1 MNKKQER
8 YAIDRNRLSGALAKV
23 GIHSYV
29 EVGRKA
35 GYSDKWLQNMID
47 KGSITKPMIMFLKSN
62 GISYEEVKPVEEKE
76 KPVARAPKNTIAEM
90 DRDLFFREL
99 YKATYQAVKDALEG
113 GKA

>member
-8 YAIDRNRLSGALAKV
+8 YVIDRHRLSGALAKA

-47 KGSITKPMIMFLKSN
+47 KGSITKPMVMFLKQN
-62 GISYEEVKPVEEKE
+62 GISYEEVKPLEEKE
-76 KPVARAPKNTIAEM
+76 KPVARAPHERIADMEP
-90 DRDLFFREL
+90 DKFFREL
-99 YKATYQAVKDALEG
+99 YGTVYTAVRDALNG
-113 GKA
+113 GAQ